1 MNKIIQFKQL
11 RQLISA
17 IFFET
22 VREPGV
28 LFWGIAFPILMSLGL
43 GLAFSKKSD
52 ITRKVAVIENSGR
65 TSTSSTDTCFTV
77 EKFLKKNGK
86 VIAADGD
93 KPMYY
98 KIIIPDE
105 KLGNTIFL
113 FQETNWAQAT
123 ILLKRGNVSLV
134 VDEKNNQ
141 PVFHFD
147 PSNTDAQLIYLRL
160 KELFSGKISIAGANT
175 SDIEPLTV
183 SGTRYIDFLIPGL
196 IAMGIMMS
204 CLWGVSYGII
214 EKRSKKLLR
223 RMVATPMKKS
233 HFLIAL
239 ITVRTV
245 MNFVEGSLLFLVA
258 HLVFNFQLQ
267 GSIIALLT
275 IFVAGNIAFAG
286 ISVFISSR
294 TSNTEIGNGLIN
306 AVNMPMLVLS
316 GIFFSYHNFPDWAIP
331 YIQKLPLTIMADDM
345 RSVFIEGA
353 GFADISLHALIL
365 ALTGIV
371 FFSVGLKIFK
381 WH

>member
-52 ITRKVAVIENSGR
+52 ITRKVAVIENHNSS
-65 TSTSSTDTCFTV
+65 STSATDTCFTV
-77 EKFLKKNGK
+77 EKFLKKNGEAL
-86 VIAADGD
+86 AADGD

-113 FQETNWAQAT
+113 FQETDWNNAT
-123 ILLKRGNVSLV
+123 ILLKRGNVSIV
-134 VDEKNNQ
+134 IDEKNNQ
-141 PVFHFD
+141 PLYHFD

-160 KELFSGKISIAGANT
+160 KELFSGKISIGVANT
-175 SDIEPLTV
+175 EDIEPLTV

-245 MNFVEGSLLFLVA
+245 MNFVEGILLFFVA
-258 HLVFNFQLQ
+258 YLVFNFQLQ

-275 IFVAGNIAFAG
+275 IFIAGNIAFAG

-353 GFADISLHALIL
+353 GFSDISLHALIL
-365 ALTGIV
+365 ALTGII